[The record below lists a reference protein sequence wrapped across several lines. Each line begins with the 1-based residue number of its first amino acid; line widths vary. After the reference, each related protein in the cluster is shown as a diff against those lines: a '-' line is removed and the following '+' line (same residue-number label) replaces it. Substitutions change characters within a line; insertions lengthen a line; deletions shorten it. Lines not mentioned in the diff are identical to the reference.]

1 MEEIVPFAKTNFRN
15 KDQVFGI
22 KTDDRRRHMY
32 IIGKTGSGKSTLL
45 KNMMIADIRAGRGVG
60 IIDPHGEFAE
70 TILDYVPESRKHD
83 VVYFNPADMDFPIAF
98 NIAENVGPRERH
110 LVASGLIGIFKKLWA
125 DSWGPRLEYVLRNTI
140 LALLECPD
148 STLLGIM
155 RMLSDK
161 DYRKQVLEQVTDPV
175 IRAFWLDEFA
185 KYSSKFEV
193 EAIAPIQ
200 NKVGQFLTNPL
211 IRNIVGQQRSAINIR
226 DIMDNKK
233 ILVVNVSKGRI
244 GEDTSKLLG
253 AMIITKIQ
261 QAAMSR
267 INVPEEERQD
277 FFLYVDEFQNFAT
290 ESFAD
295 ILSEARKYRLSLIL
309 AHQYVNQLIDEVKDA
324 VMGNVGTLTLFRIG
338 AEDAEFFEKEF
349 APEVNVQSL
358 VNLPNHKIYLKL
370 MIDGVTS
377 NAFSA
382 DTLPPIKPEEL
393 NYKDEIIEYSRGKY
407 ASKRTDVENTISTWS
422 KPVVEAPPK
431 PDMKMYNATCSRCKK
446 ITQVPFEPDPKRSV
460 FCKECYAEVQ
470 REESKDQKSPL
481 QAQAQQPKIVLK
493 KAMPSVKIDTREVKE
508 IIEKNER
515 SPKASIS
522 PQSVK
527 QGKFKVLG
535 SEKSEISLAE
545 AFKIGAQ
552 TFSGKRIIDEEL
564 PKNDDADEEKKG
576 ISGTIKPG
584 ETVKF

>member
-15 KDQVFGI
+15 KGQVFGI

-32 IIGKTGSGKSTLL
+32 VIGKTGTGKSTLL
-45 KNMMIADIRAGRGVG
+45 KNMMISDIRAGRGVG

-70 TILDYVPESRKHD
+70 TILEYVPESRKND

-98 NIAENVGPRERH
+98 NIAESVSPRERH
-110 LVASGLIGIFKKLWA
+110 LIASGLIGIFKKLWA

-140 LALLECPD
+140 LALLECKD

-161 DYRKQVLEQVTDPV
+161 EYRKHVLEQVTDPV
-175 IRAFWLDEFA
+175 IKSFWLDEFS

-211 IRNIVGQQRSAINIR
+211 IRNIVGQQRSSINIR
-226 DIMDNKK
+226 EIMDNKK
-233 ILVVNVSKGRI
+233 ILIVNVSKGRI

-267 INVPEEERQD
+267 IDTPEKDRED

-309 AHQYVNQLIDEVKDA
+309 AHQYVNQLIEEVRDA
-324 VMGNVGTLTLFRIG
+324 VIGNVGTLTLFRIG

-349 APEVNVQSL
+349 APEVDAQNL

-382 DTLPPIKPEEL
+382 DTLMPLSPEDVNFQE
-393 NYKDEIIEYSRGKY
+393 EIILLSRNKY
-407 ASKRTDVENTISTWS
+407 ASNKKDVEDIITNWS
-422 KPVVEAPPK
+422 KPMGVESLK
-431 PDMKMYNATCSRCKK
+431 VDVDIKLYGVTCSRCKK
-446 ITQVPFEPDPKRSV
+446 VTQVPFEPDPKRSV
-460 FCKECYAEVQ
+460 FCKECYADVKKEQ
-470 REESKDQKSPL
+470 SK
-481 QAQAQQPKIVLK
+481 VLLK
-493 KAMPSVKIDTREVKE
+493 GLVKDTKIDMKQPLLLQKKDVQKLSASRESIYK
-508 IIEKNER
+508 IEDKVLDSSIKNE
-515 SPKASIS
+515 SIS
-522 PQSVK
+522 LK
-527 QGKFKVLG
+527 DAL
-535 SEKSEISLAE
+535 
-545 AFKIGAQ
+545 KIGAR
-552 TFSGKRIIDEEL
+552 TFSGKNIYDEKIEKEDDKKSGIINPGD
-564 PKNDDADEEKKG
+564 
-576 ISGTIKPG
+576 TIK
-584 ETVKF
+584 F